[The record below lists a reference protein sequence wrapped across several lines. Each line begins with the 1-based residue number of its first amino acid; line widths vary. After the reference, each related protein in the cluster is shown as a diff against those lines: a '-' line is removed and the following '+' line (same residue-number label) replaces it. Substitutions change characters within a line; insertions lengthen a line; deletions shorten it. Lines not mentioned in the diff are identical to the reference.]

1 MSERRPFRSAVGL
14 LLQASPSLAP
24 RIEKL
29 IWRIVYESASFR
41 KRNAWNPLMNY
52 GYAPLDASEAAPGT
66 ENLPYGLRLYA
77 RVAGAA
83 DLKGK
88 DVLEVGCGRGGGT
101 AFVHERFQPRSMIG
115 LDLARRAI
123 ANCRATYR
131 KPGLEF
137 VAGDAEHLPFPDGSS
152 DAVLSVESSHCYAD
166 MAQFLREV
174 HRVLRPGG
182 LLLLADAR
190 PSMLTAEDEQK
201 ALFFR
206 EDAGRLREHLAEGGF
221 TTLEEEDI
229 TLNVMRALELDTP
242 SRRARIEQ
250 HTPRL
255 LRPHAHAFA
264 AAEGSPMYRAYQEGK
279 NTYLRFVL
287 QRA

>member
-1 MSERRPFRSAVGL
+1 
-14 LLQASPSLAP
+14 
-24 RIEKL
+24 
-29 IWRIVYESASFR
+29 
-41 KRNAWNPLMNY
+41 MNY
-52 GYAPLDASEAAPGT
+52 GYASLDASEAAPGT
-66 ENLPYGLRLYA
+66 EDLPYGLRLYA

-83 DLKGK
+83 DLQGK

-101 AFVHERFQPRSMIG
+101 AFVHERFRPRSMIG

-123 ANCRATYR
+123 ASCRVTYG

-137 VAGDAEHLPFPDGSS
+137 VAGDAEDLPFPDGSF

-166 MAQFLREV
+166 MARFLREA

-190 PSMLTAEDEQK
+190 PSMITAEAEHK
-201 ALFFR
+201 ALFYR
-206 EDAGRLREHLAEGGF
+206 EDAGRLREHLTEGGF
-221 TTLEEEDI
+221 KTLEEEDI

-250 HTPRL
+250 QTPRF
-255 LRPHAHAFA
+255 LRPHVHAFA

-279 NTYLRFVL
+279 TTYLRFVL